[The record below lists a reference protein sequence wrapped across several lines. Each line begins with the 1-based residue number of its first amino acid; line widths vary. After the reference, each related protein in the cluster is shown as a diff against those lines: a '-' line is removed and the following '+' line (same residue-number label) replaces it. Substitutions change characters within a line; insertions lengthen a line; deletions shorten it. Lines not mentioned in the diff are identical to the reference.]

1 MGGGEGVRH
10 LVWDWNGTLFDD
22 QVAVVAA
29 VNDALSRLGVPAIDS
44 DGYRTHFTRPVERF
58 YEQVAG
64 RTISA
69 EEWAALDAAYHDS
82 YLGRVERMAL
92 AADARDALAGAEA
105 AGLSQSLLSMW
116 RHDDLVPLVER
127 LGIGRFFVRVDG
139 LRRSDGGGKAEHL
152 VKHLAALELAPSA
165 VVLVGDS
172 LDDLAAARAVGAGC
186 VLYDGGSHHR
196 QALEATAAP
205 VVDTLTDA
213 LAAARRPG
221 RVRPGAGVRAGPV
234 PEDRRSHLDD
244 PHPHRLPA
252 HPR

>member
-1 MGGGEGVRH
+1 MSRPAGWTYTAGMGGGEGVRH

-29 VNDALSRLGVPAIDS
+29 VNDALARLGLPAVDT

-64 RTISA
+64 RAISA
-69 EEWAALDAAYHDS
+69 EEWGALDAAYHDS
-82 YLGRVERMAL
+82 YLGRLERVAL
-92 AADARDALAGAEA
+92 ASDARDALAGAEA

-116 RHDDLVPLVER
+116 RHDDLVRLVER

-152 VKHLAALELAPSA
+152 VQHLAALELVPSA
-165 VVLVGDS
+165 VVLVGDA

-196 QALEATAAP
+196 QALEATGSP
-205 VVDTLTDA
+205 VVDSLTDA
-213 LAAARRPG
+213 VAAAQPS
-221 RVRPGAGVRAGPV
+221 A
-234 PEDRRSHLDD
+234 S
-244 PHPHRLPA
+244 
-252 HPR
+252 

>member
-1 MGGGEGVRH
+1 M
-10 LVWDWNGTLFDD
+10 WDWSGTLLDD

-29 VNDALSRLGVPAIDS
+29 VNDALARLGLPTIDD

-64 RTISA
+64 RAISA
-69 EEWAALDAAYHDS
+69 EEWARLDAAYHDS
-82 YLGRVERMAL
+82 YLGRLERLALAPDARAAL
-92 AADARDALAGAEA
+92 AAGAA

-152 VKHLAALELAPSA
+152 VKHLAALGLEPGA

-196 QALEATAAP
+196 QALEATGEP

-213 LAAARRPG
+213 LAAVQAS
-221 RVRPGAGVRAGPV
+221 A
-234 PEDRRSHLDD
+234 S
-244 PHPHRLPA
+244 
-252 HPR
+252 

>member
-1 MGGGEGVRH
+1 MGDGGGVRH

-29 VNDALSRLGVPAIDS
+29 VNDALARLALPAVDA

-64 RTISA
+64 RAISA
-69 EEWAALDAAYHDS
+69 EEWATLDGAYHDS
-82 YLGRVERMAL
+82 YLGRLERLALAPDARAAL
-92 AADARDALAGAEA
+92 AAGAA

-152 VKHLAALELAPSA
+152 RAHLAALELEPEQ
-165 VVLVGDS
+165 VLLVGDA

-196 QALEATAAP
+196 QALEATGEP
-205 VVDTLTDA
+205 VVDRLTDA
-213 LAAARRPG
+213 VAAAQPT
-221 RVRPGAGVRAGPV
+221 VR
-234 PEDRRSHLDD
+234 
-244 PHPHRLPA
+244 
-252 HPR
+252 